1 MKGRV
6 YEGLDDFILI
16 ITNNFHAFCINQ
28 KHYNF
33 LQKVSNSR
41 TFQTWICFDY
51 VNGPSRAKSRALKIQ
66 QGLNETATL
75 SLSCVQTLKS
85 YGVIA
90 FFHHC
95 ATLVT
100 RTTGYNRTWKKQPPM
115 CAQAHTVYVL
125 QLPLLL
131 KHVDDGES
139 TSHSFFQQWL
149 KFFRRGVAFI
159 RNCKIFSNRH
169 RLLSIMFS
177 KRFCHSRLDFRWV
190 IDNRYHLD
198 DNVDP
203 KVVDRRR
210 HGG

>member
-51 VNGPSRAKSRALKIQ
+51 INGPSRAKSRALKIQ

-115 CAQAHTVYVL
+115 CAHTQYMCCSCPSSLNMWMMVNLRRIRFFNNGWNFSVGEW
-125 QLPLLL
+125 PLFEIA
-131 KHVDDGES
+131 KSFQIGTDFYQSCFQKDFVTVD
-139 TSHSFFQQWL
+139 
-149 KFFRRGVAFI
+149 
-159 RNCKIFSNRH
+159 
-169 RLLSIMFS
+169 
-177 KRFCHSRLDFRWV
+177 
-190 IDNRYHLD
+190 
-198 DNVDP
+198 
-203 KVVDRRR
+203 
-210 HGG
+210 

>member
-1 MKGRV
+1 MPHKPIYSKKQPSPQQQSKMVDSFLIIELRSCCLKASILHAQIRGHIKWIDLPFTFTPVIDLRWNGEREGIWT
-6 YEGLDDFILI
+6 YEGLDDFIFMVIIFMHFVLI
-16 ITNNFHAFCINQ
+16 TNQ

-33 LQKVSNSR
+33 LEKVSNIR

-51 VNGPSRAKSRALKIQ
+51 INGPSRAKSRALKIQ

-115 CAQAHTVYVL
+115 CAHT
-125 QLPLLL
+125 
-131 KHVDDGES
+131 
-139 TSHSFFQQWL
+139 
-149 KFFRRGVAFI
+149 
-159 RNCKIFSNRH
+159 
-169 RLLSIMFS
+169 
-177 KRFCHSRLDFRWV
+177 
-190 IDNRYHLD
+190 
-198 DNVDP
+198 
-203 KVVDRRR
+203 
-210 HGG
+210 

>member
-1 MKGRV
+1 MQFV
-6 YEGLDDFILI
+6 LI
-16 ITNNFHAFCINQ
+16 R
-28 KHYNF
+28 
-33 LQKVSNSR
+33 NSTISYKKWVTDVC

-51 VNGPSRAKSRALKIQ
+51 INGPSRAKSRALKIQ
-66 QGLNETATL
+66 LGLNETATL

-115 CAQAHTVYVL
+115 CAHTQYMCCSCPSSLNMWMMVNL
-125 QLPLLL
+125 RRIR
-131 KHVDDGES
+131 
-139 TSHSFFQQWL
+139 FFNNGWN
-149 KFFRRGVAFI
+149 FSVGGVAFI

-190 IDNRYHLD
+190 IDNRYLLD
-198 DNVDP
+198 DNVDS
-203 KVVDRRR
+203 KLVDRRR